1 MVNAIVLSMTFSI
14 QDADIMSMKKKNS
27 VNEPSF

>member
-14 QDADIMSMKKKNS
+14 QDADIMSMKKKNN
-27 VNEPSF
+27 VNESSF